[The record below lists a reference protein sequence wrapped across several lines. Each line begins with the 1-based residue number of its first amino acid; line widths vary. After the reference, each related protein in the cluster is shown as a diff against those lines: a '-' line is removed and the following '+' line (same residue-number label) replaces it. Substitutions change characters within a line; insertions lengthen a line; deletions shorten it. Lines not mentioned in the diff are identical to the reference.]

1 MGTPE
6 FAVPSLEALV
16 RDRWD
21 VACVVTAPDKP
32 VGRGLHV
39 RPSPVKSAA
48 LAAGIE
54 VLQPETPGDP
64 AFHEALR
71 ARRPDIIAVVAFR
84 ILPTAVIEIPALGA
98 FNLHASLLPRY
109 RGAAPINH
117 ALMNGETV
125 TGVTTF
131 FLERTVDTGNVILQ
145 RQVDI
150 EPEDDAG
157 TLHDRL
163 SLVGAEAV
171 AETVRLIV
179 EGTAPRIP
187 QDVSKAT
194 PAPKI
199 FREQCRIEWNRPARA
214 VVNQIRGLS
223 PHPGPFTFHEG
234 REIHVY
240 RAAVAPEAPALAPG
254 EIAVESGQ
262 LIVGTGEGA
271 VRLLELQQQGRKRM
285 GAGEFLRGY
294 RFGDGARFAVGPI
307 PPGSG

>member
-16 RDRWD
+16 RNRWN

-39 RPSPVKSAA
+39 RPSPVKTAA
-48 LAAGIE
+48 SAAGID
-54 VLQPETPGDP
+54 VLQPDTLSDP

-71 ARRPDIIAVVAFR
+71 ERNPDIIAVVAFR
-84 ILPTAVIEIPALGA
+84 ILPASVLDIPTLGA
-98 FNLHASLLPRY
+98 FNLHASLLPKY

-117 ALMNGETV
+117 ALMNGETL

-145 RQVDI
+145 RTVPI

-163 SLVGAEAV
+163 SRAGADAV
-171 AETVRLIV
+171 VETVRLIAS
-179 EGTAPRIP
+179 GSAPRLP
-187 QDVSKAT
+187 QDASQAT

-199 FREQCRIEWNRPARA
+199 FREQCRIDWNRPAHA

-223 PHPGPFTFHEG
+223 PHPGPFTVHDG

-240 RAAVAPEAPALAPG
+240 RAAAVQPPPPLAPG
-254 EIAVESGQ
+254 EILVDGNQ
-262 LIVGTGEGA
+262 LIVGTAGGA
-271 VRLLELQQQGRKRM
+271 VKLIELQQQGRKRM
-285 GAGEFLRGY
+285 GVEEFLRGY
-294 RFGDGARFAVGPI
+294 RFREGERFV
-307 PPGSG
+307 